1 MDFKN
6 ILYKKDSGV
15 ARITLNRPEKLNAV
29 NQAMA
34 EDLEVAVADCAKDDT
49 VRVVV
54 LSGAG
59 RAFCA
64 GGDFRYRDV
73 SEGKVSPHLAHDNR
87 IAYEHIFKG
96 HLLPGWVG
104 TVLLPLHNLEKPT
117 IAMVNGP
124 CLGAGFDLSCACDM
138 RVGSP
143 KTSFAIGF
151 TKVGLSDDMG
161 GIWHLPKL
169 VGLGKA
175 LELLYTSDTV
185 DGQEAHRIGLLNKL
199 FPEGKLEEETA
210 AFARRL
216 AQGPPIVYRLIK
228 AQAYR
233 SYQIDLEFALQ
244 MTMAYVT
251 IAMKSEDHVEGIKAM
266 AEKRAPIFPDR
277 GAEG

>member
-6 ILYKKDSGV
+6 IIYEKDGRL
-15 ARITLNRPEKLNAV
+15 ARITMNRPDKLNAV

-34 EDLEVAVADCAKDDT
+34 EDLAVAIADAAKDDAI
-49 VRVVV
+49 RCVV
-54 LSGAG
+54 LTGAG

-73 SEGKVSPHLAHDNR
+73 AEGKVSPDQAHDNR
-87 IAYEHIFKG
+87 IAYDHIYRG

-104 TVLLPLHNLEKPT
+104 TVMLPLHNLEKPT
-117 IAMVNGP
+117 IAAVNGP
-124 CLGAGFDLSCACDM
+124 CLGAGLDLACACDM

-143 KTSFAIGF
+143 KTSFAVGF
-151 TKVGLSDDMG
+151 TRVGLADDMG
-161 GIWHLPKL
+161 GIWHLPKI

-185 DGQEAHRIGLLNKL
+185 DAQESYRIGLLNKL
-199 FPEGKLEEETA
+199 FPEDTFEAETT

-216 AQGPPIVYRLIK
+216 SEGPPIAYRLIK

-233 SYQIDLEFALQ
+233 SYMIDMELALQ
-244 MTMAYVT
+244 MTMAYVS
-251 IAMKSEDHVEGIKAM
+251 IALKSEDHHDAVRAM
-266 AEKRAPIFPDR
+266 AAKREPVFQDK
-277 GAEG
+277 GH